1 MSWPEVSW
9 YGQAIGAKRARRT
22 PDESREDTHGARSFR
37 PARGGSSPDGSVAA
51 YFGKGLMVWA
61 EGDPSRGRT
70 QSKRPNRSTYCS
82 GSVSASCQP
91 NRARR
96 QLERIHKDGTR
107 ILTDS
112 TDLHGI
118 AQP

>member
-37 PARGGSSPDGSVAA
+37 PAGGGSSPDGSVAA

-61 EGDPSRGRT
+61 EGGSFPGKDSE
-70 QSKRPNRSTYCS
+70 QAAESLNILLWKRF
-82 GSVSASCQP
+82 
-91 NRARR
+91 R
-96 QLERIHKDGTR
+96 QLPTKPGRPPAGKD
-107 ILTDS
+107 
-112 TDLHGI
+112 
-118 AQP
+118 P